1 MLMLYAQCCH
11 IRLTLPLTLMVGYV
25 QGGGVGFGGRP
36 ADAPHPV
43 CSEAPKA
50 GGEHAHLRR

>member
-1 MLMLYAQCCH
+1 MLYAQCCH